1 MSKQA
6 NPAVIGGFVLGA
18 LIVVVIA
25 ILVFSGGGLLRE
37 RVQLVTHFP
46 GSIQGL
52 TVGAPVQFEGVPV
65 GQVTRIGLDYVVD
78 EDSFRIPVD
87 YEVWPQQVRIRGSRD
102 SDVRPVLRRLVNE
115 QGLRARLESVSFV
128 TGQHMVTLSLNPG
141 LAPPQLV
148 AENEY
153 PIPVPAIPGIRDRL
167 EEMFENLQLD
177 DLIQTVTSIMQ
188 HLEQVVESGA
198 ITKVVENLASS
209 VAEGEALLA
218 NLNTHVEPLLAH
230 ADQAF
235 ERFSGLGDTIQT
247 QVETLGN
254 ELARTN
260 AEIGQLVRNLDGQ
273 LDPLTTA
280 ATGAMND
287 AGAAMQAVG
296 EVAAADS
303 VTRIELNRTLADVGR
318 AARSLQQ
325 FVDFLQRNPDA
336 LLRGKR

>member
-18 LIVVVIA
+18 LVVIIMT

-37 RVQLVTHFP
+37 RIQMVTFFP

-52 TVGAPVQFEGVPV
+52 TVGAPVQFQGVPV
-65 GQVTRIGLDYVVD
+65 GQVTSIGLNYVVE
-78 EDSFRIPVD
+78 EDSFRIPVH
-87 YEVWPQQVRIRGSRD
+87 YEVWPQQVAVSGGRD
-102 SDVRPVLRRLVNE
+102 QDVRPVLRRLINE
-115 QGLRARLESVSFV
+115 QGLRARLESISIV

-141 LAPPQLV
+141 LPPPRQV
-148 AENEY
+148 AANEY

-177 DLIQTVTSIMQ
+177 DLIKTVTSIMH

-198 ITKVVENLASS
+198 ISEVIENLAKSM
-209 VAEGEALLA
+209 AEGEALLA
-218 NLNTHVEPLLAH
+218 NLNAHVEPLLAH

-235 ERFSGLGDTIQT
+235 DRFSGLGDSIQT
-247 QVETLGN
+247 QVETLGAQ
-254 ELARTN
+254 LTRTN
-260 AEIGQLVRNLDGQ
+260 EDISRLIRNLDGQ

-280 ATGAMND
+280 ATGAMSD
-287 AGAAMQAVG
+287 AGAAMRAVG
-296 EVAAADS
+296 EMAAADS
-303 VTRIELNRTLADVGR
+303 VTRIELNRTIAEAGR

-325 FVDFLQRNPDA
+325 LGDFLQRHPDA